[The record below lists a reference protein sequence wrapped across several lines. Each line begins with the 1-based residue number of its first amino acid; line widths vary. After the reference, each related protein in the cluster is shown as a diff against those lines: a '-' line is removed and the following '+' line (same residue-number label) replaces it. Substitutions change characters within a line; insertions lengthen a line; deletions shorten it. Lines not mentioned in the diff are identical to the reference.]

1 MNLPDIIALGTMH
14 RKEEVIAP
22 PLARLGITLVVPAD
36 LDTDR
41 FGTFTGER
49 PRTGTMLEAARAKA
63 RAAADAKGLP
73 VGLASEGAYG
83 PHPAIPFMP
92 IGRELLLWR
101 NELTGHEIVEMI
113 IDEAPCFDQVTASSM
128 SDVEAFL
135 DRIEFP
141 ETAVIVSPVGHG
153 IAPLAKGV
161 QDRPT
166 VAEAIERAVRESPE
180 DRAVIQSDM
189 RAHMNRHRMGV
200 IARLSERFA
209 ARLATPCPS
218 CSAPGFGIARSEAG
232 LPCGDCGAE
241 TQLTRSVILSCGAC
255 HFERRAPRPD
265 GRMHAGPAECPECN
279 P

>member
-1 MNLPDIIALGTMH
+1 M
-14 RKEEVIAP
+14 
-22 PLARLGITLVVPAD
+22 
-36 LDTDR
+36 LD
-41 FGTFTGER
+41 
-49 PRTGTMLEAARAKA
+49 AARAKA

-83 PHPAIPFMP
+83 PHPAIPFVP

-113 IDEAPCFDQVTASSM
+113 IDEAPRFDQVTASSM

-141 ETAVIVSPVGHG
+141 ADRRDC
-153 IAPLAKGV
+153 LARGPWNRAAG
-161 QDRPT
+161 QGGAGPPR

-200 IARLSERFA
+200 IARLAERFA

-218 CSAPGFGIARSEAG
+218 CSAPGFGITRSEAG

-265 GRMHAGPAECPECN
+265 GRMHASPAECPECN